1 MARVLRSPGE
11 AGSTPVSPPPSPS
24 LASEKE
30 GAKPNRQGHRQAWL
44 WWGLLLAVVGGI
56 LGSSLYV
63 RQGGCLHGE
72 TDMYLVVHL
81 SERSFWSKIICP
93 HSADAKF
100 YQCRQ
105 LSHVLENLDAHF
117 VYWSYL
123 AGGPHFFSLVTL
135 ALLLGITCLHWHF
148 GVTRLRMDQV
158 TLLLLV
164 ALFWT
169 NPNIYLAGMCLRA
182 AKIAAAFF
190 VYAGM
195 CVFLSRMLR
204 VEGEGAVTIREQDGS
219 RRTVLLYAALA
230 LAACFSDPQGV
241 FMVLLLSGGAL
252 VWSALLKSREALLA
266 ALAGGGAAG
275 VHTLFSLWLAPLL
288 VRKWC
293 GFEVTSAFH
302 PSDPVGPHATAL
314 ESLAEGAALFCDTL
328 SFGLGDLPAW
338 VFCPV
343 LLGVLAATFRVRTE
357 TVTRWTSGHL
367 KRPGVFIGMSGLV
380 LVVANVLM
388 CSLMVARHPPVAWED
403 IRRGGYYGLP
413 TVVLWLMVFTVLL
426 RLLQDRFQFRRGVV
440 WALLAVLLAF
450 NVESL
455 PTHCRINALGHMQG
469 FIEATPSLL
478 SELRRLRRE
487 PAGKPSVPKFDEQK
501 NSLLSDFSNMLRNPL
516 IDINTHG
523 SVDVD
528 AYLKSSR
535 YLNFL
540 RSKQG
545 LDFYQPGQLKT
556 Q

>member
-1 MARVLRSPGE
+1 
-11 AGSTPVSPPPSPS
+11 
-24 LASEKE
+24 
-30 GAKPNRQGHRQAWL
+30 
-44 WWGLLLAVVGGI
+44 VGGI
-56 LGSSLYV
+56 LLSSIYV
-63 RQGGCLHGE
+63 RHGGTLHAE
-72 TDMYLVVHL
+72 TDMYLVAHL
-81 SERSFWSKIICP
+81 SERPLLSKIICP

-123 AGGPHFFSLVTL
+123 AGCPHFFSLVTF
-135 ALLLGITCLHWHF
+135 ACLLGITCLHWHF
-148 GVTRLRMDQV
+148 GVSRLRMDHV

-169 NPNIYLAGMCLRA
+169 NPNIYLAGMCLRD

-204 VEGEGAVTIREQDGS
+204 VEGEGGVGIGEPDVPK
-219 RRTVLLYAALA
+219 RTVLLYASLA

-241 FMVLLLSGGAL
+241 FMVLLLSGGVL
-252 VWSALLKSREALLA
+252 VWSAVLKSREALLA
-266 ALAGGGAAG
+266 SLAGGGAAG
-275 VHTLFSLWLAPLL
+275 VHTVFSLWLAPLL
-288 VRKWC
+288 VRKWS
-293 GFEVTSAFH
+293 GFEMQSAFD
-302 PSDPVGPHATAL
+302 PSDKASVHSTWL
-314 ESLAEGAALFCDTL
+314 ESLKAGASLSCDTM
-328 SFGLGDLPAW
+328 SFGLGNMPAW
-338 VFCPV
+338 VFGPL
-343 LLGVLAATFRVRTE
+343 LLGVLAATFTVRTE
-357 TVTRWTSGHL
+357 TATRWTSGKL
-367 KRPGVFIGMSGLV
+367 KHPGILIGMTVVTLV
-380 LVVANVLM
+380 LANVGI

-413 TVVLWLMVFTVLL
+413 AVVLWLMVFTVLL
-426 RLLQDRFQFRRGVV
+426 RLLQDRFRLSRVVV
-440 WALLAVLLAF
+440 WAVLAVLLAF

-455 PTHCRINALGHMQG
+455 PTHYRINTTGHMQG

-478 SELRRLRRE
+478 SELRRLRKE
-487 PAGKPSVPKFDEQK
+487 PAGKPTAAKFDTQK
-501 NSLLSDFSNMLRNPL
+501 NCLLGDFSNMLRNPL
-516 IDINTHG
+516 NDISTHG
-523 SVDVD
+523 SVDVE

-540 RSKQG
+540 RSKKG